1 MNFEE
6 RKKRQEGRMSKKY
19 EYTDRRGKKRIYI
32 YILREKN
39 KCV

>member
-6 RKKRQEGRMSKKY
+6 RKRQEERMSKKY
-19 EYTDRRGKKRIYI
+19 EYTDRRGKKI